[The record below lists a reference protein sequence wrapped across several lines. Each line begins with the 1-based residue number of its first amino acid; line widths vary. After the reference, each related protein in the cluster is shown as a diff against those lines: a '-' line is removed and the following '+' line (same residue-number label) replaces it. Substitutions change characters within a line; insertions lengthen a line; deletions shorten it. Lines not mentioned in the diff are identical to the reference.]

1 MRADYKPGLH
11 FLTPLVN
18 NVRKFDRRILTED
31 YPAEQFLT
39 SEGKILRINFFVKW
53 RISDVSRYYTS
64 TAGGSEE
71 VAARRLG
78 EIVKDGIKSVIAR
91 RTIQQVVAAERSE
104 FLGEVLKIAGANV
117 GNLGMTM
124 VDVRVKSIEL
134 PEEVSESVFN
144 RMRQDFARQAAQLRA
159 EGSAVSEQTRAEA
172 DRQRTEILAN
182 AYRDAEK
189 VKGEGDATAADIYAQ
204 GLRRATPSSMPSTA
218 RMQAYRKSLGK
229 QGDVLVLAPGRR
241 VLQVLQGVRPLTA
254 ARLPRRD
261 ALGRPVGG
269 LRPVP
274 GAGRAHA
281 VPESGR
287 HEAALLGRARRA
299 RRSACCAG
307 RARAA

>member
-1 MRADYKPGLH
+1 MANRSVLPLILAGFVALAISMSAFIVRETELALKMEIGKIVRADYKPGLH
-11 FLTPLVN
+11 FLVPFLH
-18 NVRKFDRRILTED
+18 NVKKFDKRILTED

-53 RISDVSRYYTS
+53 RISDVSRFYTS

-71 VAARRLG
+71 VANRRLG
-78 EIVKDGIKSVIAR
+78 EIIKDGIKSVIAR

-117 GNLGMTM
+117 GNLGIAL

-182 AYRDAEK
+182 AYRQAEII
-189 VKGEGDATAADIYAQ
+189 KGEGDALAADIYAKAYGRNPEFFSFHR
-204 GLRRATPSSMPSTA
+204 GL
-218 RMQAYRKSLGK
+218 QAYRKSLGK
-229 QGDVLVLAPGRR
+229 QGDMLVISPDGEFF
-241 VLQVLQGVRPLTA
+241 QYFK
-254 ARLPRRD
+254 D
-261 ALGRPVGG
+261 
-269 LRPVP
+269 
-274 GAGRAHA
+274 
-281 VPESGR
+281 SGR
-287 HEAALLGRARRA
+287 
-299 RRSACCAG
+299 
-307 RARAA
+307 

>member
-1 MRADYKPGLH
+1 MAQRGLLAVILVGLVAIAASMTAFTVGEQELAIKFKLGRIVRTDYEPGLH
-11 FLTPLVN
+11 FLVPLVN
-18 NVRKFDRRILTED
+18 NVRKFDKRILTED
-31 YPAEQFLT
+31 YPVEQFLT

-53 RISDVSRYYTS
+53 RISDVSQYYRS

-78 EIVKDGIKSVIAR
+78 EIVKDGLKGVIAR

-117 GNLGMTM
+117 GGLGMSM

-159 EGSAVSEQTRAEA
+159 EGSAISEQTRAEA

-189 VKGEGDATAADIYAQ
+189 VRGDGDAKAAEIYATAYGRNPEFYSFYR
-204 GLRRATPSSMPSTA
+204 GL
-218 RMQAYRKSLGK
+218 QAYRRSLGK
-229 QGDVLVLAPGRR
+229 QGDVLVIAPDGEFFKY
-241 VLQVLQGVRPLTA
+241 LK
-254 ARLPRRD
+254 D
-261 ALGRPVGG
+261 
-269 LRPVP
+269 
-274 GAGRAHA
+274 
-281 VPESGR
+281 SGR
-287 HEAALLGRARRA
+287 K
-299 RRSACCAG
+299 
-307 RARAA
+307 

>member
-1 MRADYKPGLH
+1 MANRSVLPLILVGFVALAISMSAFIVRETELALKMEIGKIVRADYKPGLH
-11 FLTPLVN
+11 FLVPFLH
-18 NVRKFDRRILTED
+18 NVKKFDKRILTED

-53 RISDVSRYYTS
+53 RISDVSRFYTS

-71 VAARRLG
+71 VANRRLG
-78 EIVKDGIKSVIAR
+78 EIIKDGIKSVIAR

-117 GNLGMTM
+117 GNLGIAL

-182 AYRDAEK
+182 AYRQAEII
-189 VKGEGDATAADIYAQ
+189 KGEGDALAADIYAKAYGRNPEFFSFHR
-204 GLRRATPSSMPSTA
+204 GL
-218 RMQAYRKSLGK
+218 QAYRKSLGK
-229 QGDVLVLAPGRR
+229 QGDMLVISPDGEFF
-241 VLQVLQGVRPLTA
+241 QYFK
-254 ARLPRRD
+254 D
-261 ALGRPVGG
+261 
-269 LRPVP
+269 
-274 GAGRAHA
+274 
-281 VPESGR
+281 SGR
-287 HEAALLGRARRA
+287 
-299 RRSACCAG
+299 
-307 RARAA
+307 